1 MTKFNAITAIL
12 ALIIFTITGEA
23 QDPPPLRL
31 AISAISAAMLSTF
44 YCALAGESTG
54 TKMITILA
62 ASLIAATLADPDPST
77 LQIVLAFVGAP
88 IIAVIAIMKEQEIKH
103 DRKTLVESKKSN
115 AD

>member
-23 QDPPPLRL
+23 QDPLPLRL

-62 ASLIAATLADPDPST
+62 ASLIAATLADADPH
-77 LQIVLAFVGAP
+77 LIQILLAFVAAP
-88 IIAVIAIMKEQEIKH
+88 IIAVIAIMKEQEIK
-103 DRKTLVESKKSN
+103 L
-115 AD
+115 